1 VAEIRLKTNQRLPKY
16 FCSLRLTRTEAA
28 RFIAPSGH
36 SKENVTGRLE
46 GKVAVVTGANSGIGL
61 AGVKRFAREGARLF
75 VMARRQAKL
84 EMAVREFGVTTGVS
98 GDVFKLADLDAQRL
112 GALIAYGLIKRIDD
126 KYFGTGSRGA
136 RVPSRLVRADFVEG
150 LRGARCPSVQTGHLI
165 F

>member
-1 VAEIRLKTNQRLPKY
+1 LKTNQRLPEY

-61 AGVKRFAREGARLF
+61 AGAKRFAREGARLF

-84 EMAVREFGVTTGVS
+84 EMAVREFGVTTDVS
-98 GDVFKLADLDAQRL
+98 GDAFKLADLDVRRL
-112 GALIAYGLIKRIDD
+112 GALIAQGLIKRIDD
-126 KYFGTGSRGA
+126 KYYLEQGHAA
-136 RVPSRLVRADFVEG
+136 RVSHLDWFELILSKGFAV
-150 LRGARCPSVQTGHLI
+150 LGAHLSKPDT
-165 F
+165 